1 MDGGV
6 GYEGSKMIAGIS
18 GLTQLKTKPRGK
30 ESEDAEQTFTVPPT
44 PRKSSPPPTSIFT
57 ISKTNEFCIKYDDLK
72 PTFKLYFERESG
84 KETDAEED
92 DWD

>member
-18 GLTQLKTKPRGK
+18 GLTPLKMKPRGK
-30 ESEDAEQTFTVPPT
+30 ESEDEEETFTVPPT

-57 ISKTNEFCIKYDDLK
+57 ISKTNEFFIKYDDLK
-72 PTFKLYFERESG
+72 PAFKLYFERESS
-84 KETDAEED
+84 KEIEAEDD